1 MICIG
6 DSMGRPRKF
15 NYDTIRKMA
24 MDGFTA
30 QEIAAEVGAQSA
42 EHIKV
47 LVRKMKKENPQPV
60 GRPSK
65 NDKTLDVG
73 KVRALQRAG
82 WSIGKIYYELGMM
95 YSVEEIRKAM
105 KK

>member
-1 MICIG
+1 
-6 DSMGRPRKF
+6 MGRPRKF

>member
-1 MICIG
+1 
-6 DSMGRPRKF
+6 MGRPRKF

-47 LVRKMKKENPQPV
+47 LVRKMKKENPQHA
-60 GRPSK
+60 GRPPIARQK
-65 NDKTLDVG
+65 LDVG

-105 KK
+105 KKEEENQK

>member
-1 MICIG
+1 
-6 DSMGRPRKF
+6 MGRPRKF

-30 QEIAAEVGAQSA
+30 QEIAAEIGAQSA

-47 LVRKMKKENPQPV
+47 LVRKMKREIVQPV
-60 GRPSK
+60 GRPPIARQK
-65 NDKTLDVG
+65 LDVG

-95 YSVEEIRKAM
+95 YPVEEIRKAM
-105 KK
+105 KKEEKQK

>member
-1 MICIG
+1 
-6 DSMGRPRKF
+6 MGRPRRF

-47 LVRKMKKENPQPV
+47 LVRKMKREIAQPV
-60 GRPSK
+60 GRPPIARQK
-65 NDKTLDVG
+65 LDVG

-95 YSVEEIRKAM
+95 YPVEEIRKAM
-105 KK
+105 KN

>member
-1 MICIG
+1 
-6 DSMGRPRKF
+6 MGRPRKF

-30 QEIAAEVGAQSA
+30 QEIAAEIGAQSA

-47 LVRKMKKENPQPV
+47 LVRKMKREIAQPV
-60 GRPSK
+60 GRPPIARQK
-65 NDKTLDVG
+65 LDVG

-95 YSVEEIRKAM
+95 YPVEEIRKAM
-105 KK
+105 KKCGIYAAV

>member
-1 MICIG
+1 
-6 DSMGRPRKF
+6 MGRPRKF

-24 MDGFTA
+24 IDGFTA

-47 LVRKMKKENPQPV
+47 LVRKMKREIAQPV
-60 GRPSK
+60 GRPPIARQK
-65 NDKTLDVG
+65 LDVG

-95 YSVEEIRKAM
+95 YPVEEIRKAM
-105 KK
+105 KKEEKQK

>member
-1 MICIG
+1 
-6 DSMGRPRKF
+6 MGRPRKF

-30 QEIAAEVGAQSA
+30 QEIAAEIGAQSA

-47 LVRKMKKENPQPV
+47 LVRKMKREIAQPV
-60 GRPSK
+60 GRPPIARQK
-65 NDKTLDVG
+65 LDVG

-82 WSIGKIYYELGMM
+82 WSIGNIYYELGMM
-95 YSVEEIRKAM
+95 YPVEEIRKAM
-105 KK
+105 KKEEKQK

>member
-1 MICIG
+1 
-6 DSMGRPRKF
+6 MGRPRKF

-47 LVRKMKKENPQPV
+47 LVRKMKREIAQPV
-60 GRPSK
+60 GRPLIARQK
-65 NDKTLDVG
+65 LDVG

-95 YSVEEIRKAM
+95 YPVEEIRKAM

>member
-1 MICIG
+1 
-6 DSMGRPRKF
+6 MGRPRKF
-15 NYDTIRKMA
+15 DYEVIRKMA

-47 LVRKMKKENPQPV
+47 LVRKMKREIVQPV
-60 GRPSK
+60 GRPPIARQK
-65 NDKTLDVG
+65 LDVG

-95 YSVEEIRKAM
+95 YPVEDIRKAM
-105 KK
+105 KKEENQK

>member
-1 MICIG
+1 
-6 DSMGRPRKF
+6 MGRPRKF

-30 QEIAAEVGAQSA
+30 QEIAAEIGAQSA

-47 LVRKMKKENPQPV
+47 LVRKMKREIAQPV
-60 GRPSK
+60 GRPPIARQK
-65 NDKTLDVG
+65 LDVG

-95 YSVEEIRKAM
+95 YPVEEIRKAM
-105 KK
+105 KKEEKQK

>member
-1 MICIG
+1 
-6 DSMGRPRKF
+6 MGRPRKF

-47 LVRKMKKENPQPV
+47 LVRKMKREIAQPV
-60 GRPSK
+60 GRPPIARQK
-65 NDKTLDVG
+65 LDVG

-95 YSVEEIRKAM
+95 YPVEEIRKAM
-105 KK
+105 RKEENKE

>member
-1 MICIG
+1 
-6 DSMGRPRKF
+6 MGRPRKF
-15 NYDTIRKMA
+15 DYEKIREMA

-30 QEIAAEVGAQSA
+30 KEIAAEIGAQSA

-47 LVRKMKKENPQPV
+47 LVRKMKKENPQPA
-60 GRPSK
+60 GRPPIARQK
-65 NDKTLDVG
+65 LDVG

-95 YSVEEIRKAM
+95 YPVEEIRKAM
-105 KK
+105 KN

>member
-1 MICIG
+1 
-6 DSMGRPRKF
+6 MGRPRKF

-60 GRPSK
+60 GRPLIARQK
-65 NDKTLDVG
+65 LDVG
-73 KVRALQRAG
+73 KVRALQHAG

-95 YSVEEIRKAM
+95 YSVEEIRKAT

>member
-1 MICIG
+1 
-6 DSMGRPRKF
+6 MGRPRKF

-47 LVRKMKKENPQPV
+47 LVRKMKREIAQPV
-60 GRPSK
+60 GRPPIARQK
-65 NDKTLDVG
+65 LDVG
-73 KVRALQRAG
+73 KVRALQ
-82 WSIGKIYYELGMM
+82 
-95 YSVEEIRKAM
+95 
-105 KK
+105 

>member
-1 MICIG
+1 
-6 DSMGRPRKF
+6 MGRPRKF

-47 LVRKMKKENPQPV
+47 LVRKMKREIAQPV
-60 GRPSK
+60 GRPPIARQK
-65 NDKTLDVG
+65 IDVG

-95 YSVEEIRKAM
+95 YPVEEIRKAM

>member
-1 MICIG
+1 
-6 DSMGRPRKF
+6 MGRPRKF

-47 LVRKMKKENPQPV
+47 LVRKMKKENPQPA
-60 GRPSK
+60 GRPPIARQK
-65 NDKTLDVG
+65 LDVG

-95 YSVEEIRKAM
+95 YPVEEIRKAM
-105 KK
+105 KKEEENQK

>member
-1 MICIG
+1 
-6 DSMGRPRKF
+6 MGRPRKF

-47 LVRKMKKENPQPV
+47 IVRKMKREIAQPV
-60 GRPSK
+60 GRPPIARQK
-65 NDKTLDVG
+65 LDVG

-95 YSVEEIRKAM
+95 YPVEEIRKAM
-105 KK
+105 KKEEKQK